1 MIDGEEFALGIGT
14 VSTLSSNP
22 LSLAARVLADGTTSK
37 DELPTAF
44 PTGVY
49 GCARCGPLVGVLAG
63 TKDPSE
69 IGISAA
75 SLTKVLNRGGP
86 GIAERPRSFLSISA
100 RLVLALI
107 LLLIRGLK
115 DDPQY
120 QQSHGHVRAQRLG
133 LHLTEDVALRTP
145 AQPCLSGRRARSRSG
160 PFRGRCLI
168 TTFLENA
175 HRKLAV

>member
-22 LSLAARVLADGTTSK
+22 LSLAARVLADGTISK

-44 PTGVY
+44 PIGVY
-49 GCARCGPLVGVLAG
+49 GCARCGPLLGVLAG
-63 TKDPSE
+63 TSEPSD

-75 SLTKVLNRGGP
+75 SFTRVLNLGGP

-115 DDPQY
+115 DDP
-120 QQSHGHVRAQRLG
+120 SVSAEPWACTCPTTRSS
-133 LHLTEDVALRTP
+133 P
-145 AQPCLSGRRARSRSG
+145 NGRRGPPVPDSTM
-160 PFRGRCLI
+160 PFRPVKPRSEWPLPG
-168 TTFLENA
+168 
-175 HRKLAV
+175 KVPGY